1 MRDFERQPE
10 AAVAI
15 IEACAPVPSV
25 LLIRR
30 AERDRDPWSGH
41 WSLPGGRREACDRGV
56 VETAVRE
63 TAEECGIEL
72 TPERVEAALAPRVA
86 RRSAPPYLLV
96 QPFVFRLDHAVE
108 AVVDSAE
115 AVEARWVQLDELRD
129 PARHQLQRVPRQP
142 RSVLFPAFPLPP
154 VPLWGFTYRLLVEW
168 LELRPSGD
176 AAEEILRS
184 CGLPLAHGWIRTAGG
199 ARIAAVRGRI
209 PAEAMLERF
218 GGGWG
223 VIPPVNALEVRPDL
237 VRVVGLEFEES
248 LIVGLL
254 Q

>member
-1 MRDFERQPE
+1 M
-10 AAVAI
+10 
-15 IEACAPVPSV
+15 

-41 WSLPGGRREACDRGV
+41 WSLPGGRREASDRDV

-72 TPERVEAALAPRVA
+72 TPDRMEAALAPRVA

-96 QPFVFRLDHAVE
+96 QPFVFRLERTIE

-115 AVEARWVQLDELRD
+115 AVEARWVPLDDLRD
-129 PARHQLQRVPRQP
+129 PARHGLQCVPRQP
-142 RSVLFPAFPLPP
+142 RPVLFPAFPLPP

-168 LELRPSGD
+168 LELRPSGQ
-176 AAEEILRS
+176 AAEHVLRFLLER
-184 CGLPLAHGWIRTAGG
+184 GLPLAHGWIVAGG
-199 ARIAAVRGRI
+199 SKIAAVRGRI
-209 PAEAMLERF
+209 PAEAVLERF
-218 GGGWG
+218 GGARG
-223 VIPPVNALEVRPDL
+223 VIPPVNALEARPDL
-237 VRVVGLEFEES
+237 VRVVGLQFEES